1 MSFLLETSGFSP
13 QTLALDETLFHT
25 ANGYIG
31 VRANFEEGEPEGAK
45 GVRGTYLNAFYDTH
59 PIIHPEKLYGFPE
72 TGEKILN
79 VSDVQIIRVRVDGEY
94 LSLNSSNTMDFH
106 RCLDMRKG
114 LSCRDFIWKSRSGK
128 KVRIEVKRL
137 ASFTRPEVFAIDYSL
152 SALDPVE
159 IRLESSVKGDV
170 GNYYDPSDPRVSG
183 HEFTALEVVDTSFS
197 GNTISMT
204 SRTKA
209 TGAYLWVQ
217 VDHSFRMR
225 LSDINLSDPGPS
237 EMSQDKGVARL
248 SWNITMSPGDS
259 FTLEKKAVFCD
270 SLRHRDGFKYVKK
283 VSDEISG
290 LQFAD
295 LTREQEIYLEGFWM
309 ESGIGIEGDDHI
321 LKGLR
326 FNLFHLLQSASGNPV
341 ASIPAKGLSGEGYEG
356 HYFWDTEIYMLPFF
370 LYTRPEIA
378 RNLLQYRYTILPEAR
393 RHARDLGHAKG
404 AAYPWRTIA
413 GRECSAYY
421 PSGSAQYHINADIAY
436 AVWRYW
442 EATDDVDFILQYGAE
457 ILFETA
463 RIWLEI
469 GNFSGSAFHINTVT
483 GPDEYTCLVNNNYY
497 TNRMAQKNLKTAI
510 EIFELLKRSYPAV
523 LSELGDRINLGKDE
537 VGNWTKAAHAMV
549 LTYDAELD
557 MNPQDD
563 SFLQKPVWDFKGTP
577 EDKYPLL
584 LHYHHMTLSRFQVC
598 KQADTVLA
606 YILLGGEGRES
617 TLRNS
622 FKYYESITTHDSSLS
637 YAAFSILAAQLGD
650 PDKAYEYFA
659 ETAAL
664 DLDDSHKNT
673 RDGIHVANMGGAW
686 LATVWGFGGFR
697 PAGPIPSF
705 SPRLPSKW
713 KTLSFRIHYRA
724 SSIEVQ
730 AARDKVR
737 LNLRVGPP
745 IDVEVYGSR
754 YRLESELIVSVDRA

>member
-1 MSFLLETSGFSP
+1 MFVSFLLETSIFNP
-13 QTLALDETLFHT
+13 QTLPLEETIFHT

-31 VRANFEEGEPEGAK
+31 VRANFEEGEPEGVN
-45 GVRGTYLNAFYDTH
+45 GIRGTYLNAFHDTH
-59 PIIHPEKLYGFPE
+59 PISHPEKLYGFPE

-79 VSDVQIIRVRVDGEY
+79 VTDVQIIRIRIDGEY
-94 LSLNSSNTMDFH
+94 LSLSSSNTTEYR

-114 LSCRDFIWKSRSGK
+114 WSCRNFVWKSAGGK
-128 KVRIEVKRL
+128 RVRIETRRL
-137 ASFTRPEVFAIDYSL
+137 TSFTRPEVFAIEYSIT
-152 SALDPVE
+152 ALDPMGIV
-159 IRLESSVKGDV
+159 IESAQKGDV

-183 HEFTALEVVDTSFS
+183 QAFQALEVIDTSFA
-197 GNTISMT
+197 GGRITIT

-209 TGAYLWVQ
+209 KGTRLWVV
-217 VDHSFRMR
+217 VDHEIRKDR
-225 LSDINLSDPGPS
+225 TDPGPP
-237 EMSQDKGVARL
+237 EATQIDGEACLTWNTTMVKGESL
-248 SWNITMSPGDS
+248 I
-259 FTLEKKAVFCD
+259 LEKKAVFCD
-270 SLRHRDGFKYVKK
+270 SLRHEDGLKHAERI
-283 VSDEISG
+283 SDDISG
-290 LQFAD
+290 LKFSD
-295 LTREQEIYLEGFWM
+295 LAKEQELYLADFWL

-326 FNLFHLLQSASGNPV
+326 FNLFHLLQSAAGDPI

-393 RHARDLGHAKG
+393 RHARDLGHKRG

-442 EATDDVDFILQYGAE
+442 EATADIDFILHSGAE
-457 ILFETA
+457 MLFETA
-463 RIWLEI
+463 RIWIEI
-469 GNFSGSAFHINTVT
+469 GNFFESAFHINTVT

-497 TNRMAQKNLKTAI
+497 TNRMAQKNLEIAA
-510 EIFELLKRSYPAV
+510 EIFKLLKRSYPAV
-523 LSELGDRINLGKDE
+523 LSELGERIELGKDE
-537 VGNWTKAAHAMV
+537 AAKWTEAALAMV
-549 LTYDAELD
+549 LPYDAERDL
-557 MNPQDD
+557 NPQDD
-563 SFLQKPVWDFKGTP
+563 SFFQKPVWDFAGTP
-577 EDKYPLL
+577 EDHYPLL

-606 YILLGGEGRES
+606 YILLGDDDNS
-617 TLRNS
+617 TIRNS
-622 FKYYESITTHDSSLS
+622 FEYYESITTHDSSLS
-637 YAAFSILAAQLGD
+637 YAVFSILAAQLGN
-650 PDKAYEYFA
+650 PDRAYEYFT

-673 RDGIHVANMGGAW
+673 RDGIHAANMGGTW

-697 PAGPIPSF
+697 PAGEIPSF

-713 KTLSFRIHYRA
+713 RSLSFRIRYRGSA
-724 SSIEVQ
+724 IEVR
-730 AARDKVR
+730 AAHDRVR
-737 LNLRVGPP
+737 LSLRAGPS
-745 IDVEVYGSR
+745 IDIEVYGLR
-754 YRLESELIVSVDRA
+754 YRLDSELIVFTDRA